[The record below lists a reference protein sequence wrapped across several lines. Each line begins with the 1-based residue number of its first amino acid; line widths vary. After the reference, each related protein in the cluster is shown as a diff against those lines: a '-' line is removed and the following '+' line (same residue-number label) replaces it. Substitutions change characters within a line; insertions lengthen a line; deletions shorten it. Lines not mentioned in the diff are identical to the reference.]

1 MDDRRHMTAV
11 ESYGSLRRIRGRSF
25 RAFLWII
32 MMALVMAVANPLEA
46 EAAKKKKSTKAKTT
60 ATAKKKSTG
69 TAKKASTTK
78 KKSSGTAAGKSTGTA
93 ARKSSGSSSKKRRS
107 SSRKGSSS
115 RRRSSG
121 AATSGGANWALSAA
135 DVNPDSKGPAVK
147 KKSSKRQITVER
159 PDLEAIRVA
168 TLDPSNPMYFPKLM
182 KKFNR
187 NDTTMTAEEFR
198 HLYLGYMFQED
209 YDPYRESPYS
219 SVTDSYRN
227 KTSHTKEE
235 IDTIR
240 KYAELT
246 LLDNPFDLRQMS
258 FLVHV
263 LKERRK
269 DMSAKI
275 WEYRLEHLL
284 GAIKSTGT
292 GENEE
297 NAWFV
302 IYPAHEYDMVQL
314 MGYHAVDADFIEPGF
329 DYLMVEP
336 EEETA
341 KRLRDKVQK
350 GFYFDVRQIHQ
361 QYEMKHPE
369 DEDEADETADAAVDE
384 TVTVIGEDP
393 DEIPAEENLDEIP
406 AEGDPDDLPAEE
418 GDPDEIPAVEEQVPD
433 EIPAD

>member
-1 MDDRRHMTAV
+1 MMDPNSIYRNQFGNFSRR
-11 ESYGSLRRIRGRSF
+11 GF
-25 RAFLWII
+25 RAILWMI
-32 MMALVMAVANPLEA
+32 VMAFLMVVAVPNEA
-46 EAAKKKKSTKAKTT
+46 EAANKKTTKAKTT
-60 ATAKKKSTG
+60 ATAKKKSS
-69 TAKKASTTK
+69 KSSSPK
-78 KKSSGTAAGKSTGTA
+78 KKTSKRRKKST
-93 ARKSSGSSSKKRRS
+93 RKRS
-107 SSRKGSSS
+107 SSR
-115 RRRSSG
+115 
-121 AATSGGANWALSAA
+121 GANWALTAA
-135 DVNPDSKGPAVK
+135 DVNPDSKGPEVK
-147 KKSSKRQITVER
+147 AKKSSKRQVTVER
-159 PDLEAIRVA
+159 PDLEAIRIA
-168 TLDPSNPMYFPKLM
+168 TLDPDNPMYFPKLM

-187 NDTTMTAEEFR
+187 NDTTMTSDEFR
-198 HLYLGYMFQED
+198 YLYLGYMFQED

-219 SVTDSYRN
+219 NVTDAYRN

-297 NAWFV
+297 NAWYV

-341 KRLRDKVQK
+341 RRLRDKVQP
-350 GFYFDVRQIHQ
+350 GFYFDVRQIRQ

-369 DEDEADETADAAVDE
+369 DDEDDSDF
-384 TVTVIGEDP
+384 
-393 DEIPAEENLDEIP
+393 IPSD
-406 AEGDPDDLPAEE
+406 
-418 GDPDEIPAVEEQVPD
+418 
-433 EIPAD
+433 

>member
-1 MDDRRHMTAV
+1 
-11 ESYGSLRRIRGRSF
+11 
-25 RAFLWII
+25 
-32 MMALVMAVANPLEA
+32 
-46 EAAKKKKSTKAKTT
+46 
-60 ATAKKKSTG
+60 
-69 TAKKASTTK
+69 
-78 KKSSGTAAGKSTGTA
+78 
-93 ARKSSGSSSKKRRS
+93 
-107 SSRKGSSS
+107 
-115 RRRSSG
+115 
-121 AATSGGANWALSAA
+121 
-135 DVNPDSKGPAVK
+135 
-147 KKSSKRQITVER
+147 
-159 PDLEAIRVA
+159 
-168 TLDPSNPMYFPKLM
+168 
-182 KKFNR
+182 
-187 NDTTMTAEEFR
+187 
-198 HLYLGYMFQED
+198 MFQED

-336 EEETA
+336 EEETL

-361 QYEMKHPE
+361 QYEMKHP
-369 DEDEADETADAAVDE
+369 DDDADEEATGPDE
-384 TVTVIGEDP
+384 EDP
-393 DEIPAEENLDEIP
+393 DDVPAEEV
-406 AEGDPDDLPAEE
+406 
-418 GDPDEIPAVEEQVPD
+418 AVD
-433 EIPAD
+433 EIPADEIPAD

>member
-1 MDDRRHMTAV
+1 MTDSNKAFQHNNISRR
-11 ESYGSLRRIRGRSF
+11 GF
-25 RAFLWII
+25 RAILWMLVMAI
-32 MMALVMAVANPLEA
+32 MMAIAMPNEA
-46 EAAKKKKSTKAKTT
+46 YAAKKKKSTKAKTT
-60 ATAKKKSTG
+60 AT
-69 TAKKASTTK
+69 TTK
-78 KKSSGTAAGKSTGTA
+78 KKTTSKSTTST
-93 ARKSSGSSSKKRRS
+93 RSTTSSKKKKTTTKSRKKSTRRKTS
-107 SSRKGSSS
+107 GASTSSRGS
-115 RRRSSG
+115 
-121 AATSGGANWALSAA
+121 NWALTAA
-135 DVNPDSKGPAVK
+135 DVNPDSKSPEVK
-147 KKSSKRQITVER
+147 AKKSSKRQVTVER

-187 NDTTMTAEEFR
+187 NDTTMTADEFR

-219 SVTDSYRN
+219 SITDSYRN

-341 KRLRDKVQK
+341 RRLRDKVQK

-369 DEDEADETADAAVDE
+369 DDDDEAVEATE
-384 TVTVIGEDP
+384 TVV
-393 DEIPAEENLDEIP
+393 AEE
-406 AEGDPDDLPAEE
+406 DPDDLPAEE
-418 GDPDEIPAVEEQVPD
+418 DPDDIPAEEDPD
-433 EIPAD
+433 DLPAEEEANVIPAG

>member
-1 MDDRRHMTAV
+1 MT
-11 ESYGSLRRIRGRSF
+11 ESTLTSNIKHSRSTF
-25 RAFLWII
+25 RAFVWMLVTVVV
-32 MMALVMAVANPLEA
+32 MALAAPLEM
-46 EAAKKKKSTKAKTT
+46 EAAKKKRST
-60 ATAKKKSTG
+60 
-69 TAKKASTTK
+69 KASTTATTK
-78 KKSSGTAAGKSTGTA
+78 KKTSASSKKTSSVKKGTA
-93 ARKSSGSSSKKRRS
+93 SSSKKRRS
-107 SSRKGSSS
+107 SSRKSSKSRHRSSSSSS
-115 RRRSSG
+115 R
-121 AATSGGANWALSAA
+121 GANWALTAA
-135 DVNPDSKGPAVK
+135 DVNPDSKSPEVK
-147 KKSSKRQITVER
+147 PKKSSKRQVPVVR

-168 TLDPSNPMYFPKLM
+168 TLDPSSPMYFPKLM

-187 NDTTMTAEEFR
+187 NDTTMNADEFR

-336 EEETA
+336 EEETLR
-341 KRLRDKVQK
+341 RLRDKVQK
-350 GFYFDVRQIHQ
+350 GFYFDVRQIHE
-361 QYEMKHPE
+361 QYELKHPE
-369 DEDEADETADAAVDE
+369 DSDEAVEADDIAESAP
-384 TVTVIGEDP
+384 GEEALEESVEVYVEENP
-393 DEIPAEENLDEIP
+393 DDIPAEEDPDDIP
-406 AEGDPDDLPAEE
+406 AEEDPDD
-418 GDPDEIPAVEEQVPD
+418 
-433 EIPAD
+433 IPAD

>member
-1 MDDRRHMTAV
+1 MT
-11 ESYGSLRRIRGRSF
+11 ESTQKSNIKHHGRTF
-25 RAFLWII
+25 RAFVW
-32 MMALVMAVANPLEA
+32 MLVMVMVMSLAAPLEMD
-46 EAAKKKKSTKAKTT
+46 AAKKKRSTKAKTT
-60 ATAKKKSTG
+60 ATTKKKST
-69 TAKKASTTK
+69 TRTT
-78 KKSSGTAAGKSTGTA
+78 
-93 ARKSSGSSSKKRRS
+93 SSKKRKS
-107 SSRKGSSS
+107 TTKSRKIST
-115 RRRSSG
+115 RRRSS
-121 AATSGGANWALSAA
+121 SGSRGANWALTAA
-135 DVNPDSKGPAVK
+135 DVNPDSKSPEVK
-147 KKSSKRQITVER
+147 TKKSSKRQVTVER

-168 TLDPSNPMYFPKLM
+168 TLDPANPMYFPKLM

-187 NDTTMTAEEFR
+187 NDTTMTADEFR

-219 SVTDSYRN
+219 SVTDAYRT
-227 KTSHTKEE
+227 KSCHAKEE

-341 KRLRDKVQK
+341 RRLRDKVQK

-361 QYEMKHPE
+361 QYELKHPE
-369 DEDEADETADAAVDE
+369 DGDDDESAEVAEESEVSGEEIISVSGEDAGGLTDE
-384 TVTVIGEDP
+384 EDP
-393 DEIPAEENLDEIP
+393 DDIPAEEDPDDIP
-406 AEGDPDDLPAEE
+406 AEEDPDDIPAE
-418 GDPDEIPAVEEQVPD
+418 
-433 EIPAD
+433 